1 MNKSQK
7 TATPVRP
14 RPQRARPIIGLVASN
29 VWTRESMYPA
39 TLWAGVTDAARER
52 DANLICLA
60 GGNLGVSPRTEFDAR
75 RNVLYDLVTSGTMNG
90 LVFSSGALS
99 LYASQKEIQAFCDRY
114 RPLPMVSIAV
124 ALEGIPSVLVD
135 NVTGLRDAVNHL
147 IETHGRRRIAF
158 IRGPEGHVEANARY
172 RAYAEALAAHGLPL
186 NPDLIASGDFSQPSA
201 VEAMRVLLDERKLR
215 PGVDFQAV
223 VAATDDMA
231 FGALDALQARGV
243 QVPYDV
249 ALVGFNDAAEAR
261 VSTPALTTVR
271 QPIHEQGARAV
282 EMLLALLAGEDV
294 PEQVVLPTEMVVRRS
309 CGCHTQSVLQAA
321 APVAG
326 VEAVRGRSS
335 ATFQETLVTQ
345 RKAIVAA
352 MVQAVASAAEAAPAT
367 TAESVGQVLD
377 GFAAAMRDSAPEDFL
392 STLDQ
397 VLRQAAG
404 MGGDPTTSGS
414 AGLYHSGQNV
424 SAWQGALSALRSHLL
439 PYLADVAALSRAENL
454 WQQARLFIA
463 EAAQQAERYRELQAE
478 QQSEVLQ
485 AVGQAMMTASDVADL
500 MDVIARELPRLGIP
514 STYLS
519 LYEHRPEPAEGG
531 QQMPPQECRLI
542 LAYDENGRVE
552 LEADGRR
559 FPSRVL
565 APEGM
570 LPQARCYSMVVEP
583 LYFREHQLGLALF
596 EVGPREGAVYEMLQ
610 GQISSVLQGALILQ
624 ERKQAE
630 AERGR
635 LLADLERRSTA
646 LQTAA
651 EVSRAGSSILN
662 LDELL
667 PQTVELIRDHFDLY
681 YVGLFLVD
689 EAEHNVV
696 LKAGTGEAGRKMLA
710 AGHKFEV
717 DGTSMVSWC
726 VANRQARIALDVGE
740 EAVRF
745 ANPLLPKTRSEMA
758 LPLISRGRVLGVMT
772 IQSEQPAAFTQED
785 ITVLQAMADQLANAI
800 ENARLFEQTQAA
812 LREVETT
819 NRRYVQQAWAQY
831 AQTAHKLSYETGRPG
846 IAPLADAVLP
856 EVQQTLERQ
865 NTTLLIGHEAESQ
878 GHSALVVPVTLRG
891 AVIGA
896 LGIHDDATRQWTEAE
911 IDLVEAVTERMALA
925 AENLRLLDETQR
937 RAARERLIGEATA
950 RIRGSATME
959 GILNAAVREISQAT
973 GANFAAIDLE
983 LPEVS

>member
-1 MNKSQK
+1 
-7 TATPVRP
+7 
-14 RPQRARPIIGLVASN
+14 
-29 VWTRESMYPA
+29 
-39 TLWAGVTDAARER
+39 
-52 DANLICLA
+52 
-60 GGNLGVSPRTEFDAR
+60 
-75 RNVLYDLVTSGTMNG
+75 
-90 LVFSSGALS
+90 
-99 LYASQKEIQAFCDRY
+99 
-114 RPLPMVSIAV
+114 
-124 ALEGIPSVLVD
+124 
-135 NVTGLRDAVNHL
+135 
-147 IETHGRRRIAF
+147 
-158 IRGPEGHVEANARY
+158 
-172 RAYAEALAAHGLPL
+172 
-186 NPDLIASGDFSQPSA
+186 
-201 VEAMRVLLDERKLR
+201 
-215 PGVDFQAV
+215 
-223 VAATDDMA
+223 
-231 FGALDALQARGV
+231 
-243 QVPYDV
+243 
-249 ALVGFNDAAEAR
+249 
-261 VSTPALTTVR
+261 
-271 QPIHEQGARAV
+271 
-282 EMLLALLAGEDV
+282 
-294 PEQVVLPTEMVVRRS
+294 
-309 CGCHTQSVLQAA
+309 
-321 APVAG
+321 
-326 VEAVRGRSS
+326 
-335 ATFQETLVTQ
+335 
-345 RKAIVAA
+345 
-352 MVQAVASAAEAAPAT
+352 
-367 TAESVGQVLD
+367 
-377 GFAAAMRDSAPEDFL
+377 
-392 STLDQ
+392 
-397 VLRQAAG
+397 
-404 MGGDPTTSGS
+404 
-414 AGLYHSGQNV
+414 
-424 SAWQGALSALRSHLL
+424 
-439 PYLADVAALSRAENL
+439 
-454 WQQARLFIA
+454 
-463 EAAQQAERYRELQAE
+463 
-478 QQSEVLQ
+478 
-485 AVGQAMMTASDVADL
+485 
-500 MDVIARELPRLGIP
+500 
-514 STYLS
+514 
-519 LYEHRPEPAEGG
+519 
-531 QQMPPQECRLI
+531 MPPQQCRLI
-542 LAYDENGRVE
+542 LAYDEADAAHPRGRIA
-552 LEADGRR
+552 LAAGGLR
-559 FPSRVL
+559 FPSRAL

-624 ERKQAE
+624 ERKQTE

-819 NRRYVQQAWAQY
+819 NRRYAQQAWAQY

-983 LPEVS
+983 LPEAR